1 MFFIKKVLI
10 LFGGNSPEH
19 YVSCLS
25 CKSIIEHIDK
35 RKFRFEVAGI
45 DFNNI
50 WYKFKDDILYLENR
64 NWRDGNTL
72 KIDNVIN
79 YLKGF
84 DVIFPVTHGS
94 FGEDG
99 RLQGMLELFNIKF
112 VGCESKA
119 SMLCMDKALSKIMFD
134 KLGINEVPYV
144 ILKEND
150 KVSDIIDKIEFPVIV
165 KPSNG
170 GSSIGINKASNK
182 KELIKA
188 IKEAKC
194 YDDNVIIEKF
204 IKARELEVAV
214 LENKNNVLC
223 SRPGEIRSNSEFY
236 DYDAKYISDSSYTT
250 IPGDLPENIVNE
262 IKEHALKIFKELG
275 LRGYSRIDFFY
286 DEENEK
292 VYINEVNTLPGF
304 TFISMYPKLIED
316 AGINYTDLITLLIN
330 NST

>member
-19 YVSCLS
+19 YISCLS

-35 RKFRFEVAGI
+35 KKFYFEVAGI
-45 DFNNI
+45 DFDDT
-50 WYKFKDDILYLENR
+50 WYKFKDDISYLENR
-64 NWRDGNTL
+64 NWKDANIL

-84 DVIFPVTHGS
+84 DVVFPVTHGS

-112 VGCESKA
+112 VGCKSKG
-119 SMLCMDKALSKIMFD
+119 SSICMDKALSKILFD
-134 KLGINEVPYV
+134 KLGINIVSY
-144 ILKEND
+144 ITLKNDD
-150 KVSDIIDKIEFPVIV
+150 KVSDVIDKIEFPVIV

-214 LENKNNVLC
+214 LENKNNILC
-223 SRPGEIRSNSEFY
+223 SNPGEIKSSNEFY
-236 DYDAKYISDSSYTT
+236 DYDAKYVSDSSYTT
-250 IPGDLPENIVNE
+250 IPSDLPENIVNK
-262 IKEHALKIFKELG
+262 IKEDAIKVFKEFG
-275 LRGYSRIDFFY
+275 LIGYARMDFFY
-286 DEENEK
+286 DEDDGNI
-292 VYINEVNTLPGF
+292 YINEVNTLPGF
-304 TFISMYPKLIED
+304 TSISMYPKLMED
-316 AGINYTDLITLLIN
+316 VGINYTNLITILIN
-330 NST
+330 NA

>member
-19 YVSCLS
+19 YISCLS

-35 RKFRFEVAGI
+35 KKFYFEVAGI
-45 DFNNI
+45 DFDDT
-50 WYKFKDDILYLENR
+50 WYKFKDDISYLENR
-64 NWRDGNTL
+64 NWKDANIL

-84 DVIFPVTHGS
+84 DVVFPVTHGS

-112 VGCESKA
+112 VGCKSKS
-119 SMLCMDKALSKIMFD
+119 SMLCMDKALSKILFN
-134 KLGINEVPYV
+134 KLGINMVPY
-144 ILKEND
+144 ITLKNDD
-150 KVSDIIDKIEFPVIV
+150 KVSDVIDKIEFPVIV

-182 KELIKA
+182 KEIVKA

-214 LENKNNVLC
+214 LENKNNIWC
-223 SRPGEIRSNSEFY
+223 SRPGEIKSSNEFY
-236 DYDAKYISDSSYTT
+236 DYDAKYVSDSSYTT
-250 IPGDLPENIVNE
+250 IPDDLPENIVNK
-262 IKEHALKIFKELG
+262 IKKDAIKVFKEFG
-275 LRGYSRIDFFY
+275 LMGYARIDFFY
-286 DEENEK
+286 DEDVGNI
-292 VYINEVNTLPGF
+292 YINEVNTLPGF
-304 TFISMYPKLIED
+304 TSISMYPKLMED
-316 AGINYTDLITLLIN
+316 AGINYTNLITILIN
-330 NST
+330 NA